1 LTGVIRLRVEPVSF
15 FLGVTVLSSLSDNVL
30 DEAKLRFGKSPDHER
45 KRIISG
51 IIQDI
56 TEKNLLDKSLVEAQ
70 LKGRLK
76 SVTGRIFDVLKTD
89 FGEEKAI
96 EFLKVSLEKV
106 EEQALKLSN
115 IQEFRN
121 MVVSHFEK
129 LLTLVFPKV
138 VSKLEVL
145 HKDLISNIPLMS
157 AEQAK
162 NIIYGII
169 WGFGKIRELYMTPEE
184 LQEKIVKT
192 LQSLDKE
199 KIKDEDLKTLVV
211 SLDLFF
217 EKLGLEK
224 EIRLQTLKED
234 DKIRTILLEMEPEKW
249 NKTREIVSMFE
260 EIGEKIDIREYGEP
274 EISDSLYLMLGNHHI
289 FFMEYEKALTYLK
302 DILDMEFVRVYSWNN
317 FGVCQS
323 ILNNYKEAI
332 NAFKK
337 ALHVNPK
344 AVFAK
349 YNLGLTNN
357 VMEEF
362 DKAIV
367 LLEEV
372 VKVEAEN
379 PQAFFNLG
387 IAYAGK
393 GRHKDAVRV
402 FRKAVEHAPLML
414 SAWLDM
420 ANSYTELKDYEKSI
434 ECFETILAFQ
444 PDYVEGWYNLGLQH
458 LKLGEIESKK
468 FAKKPEERRNPHII
482 LAIEYLGNA
491 LAYNPEYAK
500 ALIEL
505 GRAHIKVGN
514 KAQALEAFRKA
525 VDFDPNLRETLKKE
539 HIFI

>member
-1 LTGVIRLRVEPVSF
+1 MRVEPVSF
-15 FLGVTVLSSLSDNVL
+15 FLSVTVSSSLSNNVL

-51 IIQDI
+51 IFQDI
-56 TEKNLLDKSLVEAQ
+56 TERNLFDTDLVETP
-70 LKGRLK
+70 LKERLK
-76 SVTGRIFDVLKTD
+76 SVTGRIFDILKTE

-129 LLTLVFPKV
+129 LLTLVFPEI
-138 VSKLEVL
+138 VSKLEDL
-145 HKDLISNIPLMS
+145 YKDLIANIPLMS

-162 NIIYGII
+162 NVMYGIV
-169 WGFGKIRELYMTPEE
+169 WGFGKIRELYMTPKE
-184 LQEKIVKT
+184 LQEKILKT

-199 KIKDEDLKTLVV
+199 EIKEEDLRTIVV

-217 EKLGLEK
+217 EKLELEK
-224 EIRLQTLKED
+224 EVRLQTLKED
-234 DKIRTILLEMEPEKW
+234 DKIKTSLLEMEPEKW
-249 NKTREIVSMFE
+249 NKTREVVSMFK
-260 EIGEKIDIREYGEP
+260 EIGEKIDVREYGEP
-274 EISDSLYLMLGNHHI
+274 EISDSIYLMLGNHHI
-289 FFMEYEKALTYLK
+289 FFGEYEEALRYLK
-302 DILDMEFVRVYSWNN
+302 DILDIGFVRDYAWNN

-323 ILNNYKEAI
+323 ILNNYQEAT

-344 AVFAK
+344 AVFAR
-349 YNLGLTNN
+349 YNLGLAKN
-357 VMEEF
+357 VVGEF

-372 VKVEAEN
+372 VKIESEN

-393 GRHKDAVRV
+393 GRHKDAVNV

-414 SAWLDM
+414 SAWVDM
-420 ANSYTELKDYEKSI
+420 AKSYTELKDYENSI
-434 ECFETILAFQ
+434 ECYENILAFQ
-444 PDYVEGWYNLGLQH
+444 PDYAEAWYNLGLQH
-458 LKLGEIESKK
+458 LTLGEIEVKK
-468 FAKKPEERRNPHII
+468 FAKKPEERRNPHVI

-491 LAYNPEYAK
+491 LAYNPEHAK

-505 GRAHIKVGN
+505 GHAHIKVGN

-525 VDFDPNLRETLKKE
+525 VDIDPNLREILKKE

>member
-1 LTGVIRLRVEPVSF
+1 MRVEPVSF
-15 FLGVTVLSSLSDNVL
+15 FLGVTVSSSLSDNVL

-56 TEKNLLDKSLVEAQ
+56 TERNLLDTDLVEAP

-76 SVTGRIFDVLKTD
+76 SVTERIFDILETE

-121 MVVSHFEK
+121 MVVSYFEK
-129 LLTLVFPKV
+129 LLTLVFPEV
-138 VSKLEVL
+138 ASKLGGLYKE
-145 HKDLISNIPLMS
+145 LIANIPLMS

-162 NIIYGII
+162 NVIFGIV

-184 LQEKIVKT
+184 LHEKILKT

-199 KIKDEDLKTLVV
+199 EIKEEDLRTIVV

-217 EKLGLEK
+217 EKLELEK
-224 EIRLQTLKED
+224 EVRLQTLKED
-234 DKIRTILLEMEPEKW
+234 DKIRTFLLEMKPEKW
-249 NKTREIVSMFE
+249 DKTREIVSTFK
-260 EIGEKIDIREYGEP
+260 EIGEKIDVREYGEP

-289 FFMEYEKALTYLK
+289 FFRKYEEALRYFK
-302 DILDMEFVRVYSWNN
+302 DISYTGFAQVYAWNN

-323 ILNNYKEAI
+323 ILNNYQEAI

-344 AVFAK
+344 AVFAR
-349 YNLGLTNN
+349 YNLGLTYNA
-357 VMEEF
+357 VGDF
-362 DKAIV
+362 DKVID

-372 VKVEAEN
+372 VKVEVEN
-379 PQAFFNLG
+379 HRAFFNLG

-393 GRHKDAVRV
+393 GRHKDAVSA

-414 SAWLDM
+414 SAWVDM
-420 ANSYTELKDYEKSI
+420 AKSYTELKDYENSI
-434 ECFETILAFQ
+434 ECYETILAFR
-444 PDYVEGWYNLGLQH
+444 PDYAEGWYNLGLQH
-458 LKLGEIESKK
+458 LTLGEIEAKK
-468 FAKKPEERRNPHII
+468 FAKKPEERRNPHVI

-491 LAYNPEYAK
+491 LAYNPEHAK
-500 ALIEL
+500 AWIEL
-505 GRAHIKVGN
+505 GHAHIKVGN

-525 VDFDPNLRETLKKE
+525 VDLDPNLRETLKKE
-539 HIFI
+539 RIFI